1 MTRAYNKLYLE
12 SAQDVLGHA
21 FDWACN
27 TCGENVVLFCE
38 MFAKSRISSLFE
50 IGYPR
55 YVTGCNGAELVN
67 FVREDLGLPEYE
79 CPYEFYMDKSPEYW
93 VGWVLAYFQWRYGV
107 TFKEILQRIPVEK
120 IMALYPTGH
129 EQDIRSVADTLKEW
143 MDTSD

>member
-1 MTRAYNKLYLE
+1 
-12 SAQDVLGHA
+12 
-21 FDWACN
+21 
-27 TCGENVVLFCE
+27 
-38 MFAKSRISSLFE
+38 
-50 IGYPR
+50 
-55 YVTGCNGAELVN
+55 
-67 FVREDLGLPEYE
+67 
-79 CPYEFYMDKSPEYW
+79 MDKSPEYW